1 MKKVLI
7 TQMIPKEG
15 IDLLKEH
22 FEVILP
28 VDEEKFDRESIERE
42 SKKVDAILTQ
52 LSDTIDET
60 FIKSHTNIK
69 IYSNYAVG
77 YNNYDTNYG
86 KKNGVIMT
94 NTPDVLSDTTAELA
108 ISLLFATS
116 RRLFEARSVIDNSE
130 WKGFR
135 PTFLLGQDISNKK
148 IGVIGAGRIGQ
159 SFMQKLIG
167 FNPEFYYFN
176 RKRNLD
182 IEEKFG
188 AKYLSFDELIEQAD
202 IISIHVPLTED
213 TKYLFNEESFKKMK
227 KNAILINTSRGPV
240 IDEMAMIQA
249 LKNKEFWGAGLD
261 VFENE
266 PYISKELLELKN
278 VVLTPHIGSAT
289 LETRRKMS
297 ILAAKNI
304 IEVLYE
310 RKPITPIY

>member
-77 YNNYDTNYG
+77 YNNYDTSYG

-148 IGVIGAGRIGQ
+148 IGIIGAGRIGQ
-159 SFMQKLIG
+159 AFMQKLIG